1 MQEILL
7 TVQEVAQFLKLSE
20 LTVYKYIK
28 SRQLEAIEFGGHYR
42 ILKTSLD
49 AFLEN
54 HKVKSLKNLY
64 ETQD

>member
-20 LTVYKYIK
+20 LTIYKYIK
-28 SRQLEAIEFGGHYR
+28 LQQLEAIEFGGHYR

-49 AFLEN
+49 SFIES
-54 HKVKSLKNLY
+54 HKVKSSKKAI
-64 ETQD
+64 